1 MTGESEM
8 KESNEKLLLGG
19 VAFVLYVLMGPAARI
34 TQALG
39 IVGACVGGPLLT
51 FCFLM
56 IPAMLWIKVTSK
68 SNPAE
73 VRFTIRLLWLA
84 AVAIVAL
91 PIVMELGNGW
101 SRLRTD
107 EGLIDKGIWLAMF
120 CASTMWFLVKM
131 LESAWREERKKAAE
145 AMELSIADQG
155 SRSALAN
162 SIVQRLRMGETLTFH
177 SRKGYWGW
185 CLELLPYLLASVG
198 VAVYLQV
205 HHAIGLLGWS
215 GMVLWVAL
223 FAVAFYRLASD
234 YQEKLVADQGGV
246 SMYKRANRSQRL
258 KWREINGITAWV
270 LPGRNPARGLLFI
283 PGGYYGM
290 AVQSKNGPGMVV
302 QHSIELLPAIVQVA
316 AAMAGVRPEMVN
328 VKM

>member
-1 MTGESEM
+1 M

-19 VAFVLYVLMGPAARI
+19 AAFVLYVLMGPAARI

-39 IVGACVGGPLLT
+39 IVGACLGGPLLT

-56 IPAMLWIKVTSK
+56 IPAMLWMKVTGK

-73 VRFTIRLLWLA
+73 VRFTIRLMWLA
-84 AVAIVAL
+84 AVAMVAL
-91 PIVMELGNGW
+91 PIVMELVNGW
-101 SRLRTD
+101 STIRTD
-107 EGLIDKGIWLAMF
+107 EDLIDKGIWLAMF

-131 LESAWREERKKAAE
+131 LESAWREERKRAA
-145 AMELSIADQG
+145 AATELSIADQA

-162 SIVQRLRMGETLTFH
+162 SIVQRLRLGETLTFH

-185 CLELLPYLLASVG
+185 CLELLPYLLAIVG

-205 HHAIGLLGWS
+205 HHAIGLQAWIGL
-215 GMVLWVAL
+215 VLWVVL
-223 FAVAFYRLASD
+223 YGIAFYRLAVD
-234 YQEKLVADQGGV
+234 YQEKMVADQGGV

-258 KWREINGITAWV
+258 KWREISGITAWV
-270 LPGRNPARGLLFI
+270 LPGRNPMRGLLSV
-283 PGGYYGM
+283 PGGCFGM

-302 QHSIELLPAIVQVA
+302 MHSIELLPAIVLVA
-316 AAMAGVRPEMVN
+316 AAMAGVKPEMVN
-328 VKM
+328 VKK